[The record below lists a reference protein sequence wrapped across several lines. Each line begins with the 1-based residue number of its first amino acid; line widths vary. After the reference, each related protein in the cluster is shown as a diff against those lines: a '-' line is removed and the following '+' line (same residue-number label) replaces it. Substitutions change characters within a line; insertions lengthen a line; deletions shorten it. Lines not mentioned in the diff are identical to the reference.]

1 MGRLCFV
8 TSPTSPTSTGPKA
21 IDRLVERLPPPVHE
35 VVRRL
40 RGEDVFMLAAGLA
53 FYALVSV
60 APFAILVLW
69 LLTLV
74 TGDAQVQEVADRLAR
89 LAPRRLNVDEA
100 FRRVAQL
107 GAGLGLGALLALLWP
122 ATAYGAGIV
131 RAFER
136 LSPTPNRQAKGLRG
150 RALALALL
158 GVVPALAPAG
168 LLASYLGTKILGDG
182 TVARLVGWAI
192 ALILGFAGSW
202 LTVGAIYLI
211 FGRPRIGWSALA
223 RGATVAAGSISL
235 LSLSYV
241 VFLNLGTDFE
251 RRYATSGLAAI
262 VLLAVWLF
270 LANALMLVGYQ
281 VAQDTRDGPGLRRS
295 QSGRR

>member
-8 TSPTSPTSTGPKA
+8 TMRTSPTSSGPKA
-21 IDRLVERLPPPVHE
+21 IERLVGRLPPPVDE

-60 APFAILVLW
+60 APFSILVLW
-69 LLTLV
+69 VLTLL
-74 TGDAQVQEVADRLAR
+74 TGDAEVQEVADRLAR
-89 LAPRRLNVDEA
+89 LAPQRLKVDEA

-136 LSPTPNRQAKGLRG
+136 LSPTPDGQPKALRG
-150 RALALALL
+150 RVLALALL

-168 LLASYLGTKILGDG
+168 LLASYLGTTILGDG
-182 TVARLVGWAI
+182 TLARLVGWAI

-202 LTVGAIYLI
+202 VTVAAIYVI
-211 FGRPRIGWSALA
+211 FGPRRIAWPALA
-223 RGATVAAGSISL
+223 RGATVAAGSIAV

-241 VFLNLGTDFE
+241 VFLNAGTDFE

-281 VAQDTRDGPGLRRS
+281 VAQET
-295 QSGRR
+295 

>member
-1 MGRLCFV
+1 M
-8 TSPTSPTSTGPKA
+8 
-21 IDRLVERLPPPVHE
+21 
-35 VVRRL
+35 RRL

-69 LLTLV
+69 VLSLLTSD
-74 TGDAQVQEVADRLAR
+74 GQVQEVADRLAR
-89 LAPRRLNVDEA
+89 MAPPRLNVDEA

-107 GAGLGLGALLALLWP
+107 GAGLGLGALVALLWP
-122 ATAYGAGIV
+122 ATAYGAGIR

-136 LSPTPNRQAKGLRG
+136 LSPVPDRQAKGLRG

-158 GVVPALAPAG
+158 GMVPALALTG
-168 LLASYLGTKILGDG
+168 LVASYLGTTILGNG
-182 TVARLVGWAI
+182 ALARVAGWAI
-192 ALILGFAGSW
+192 ALVLGFVGSW
-202 LTVGAIYLI
+202 VTIAAIYLI
-211 FGRPRIGWSALA
+211 FSPRPIGRTQVA
-223 RGATVAAGSISL
+223 RGAAVAAGSISI
-235 LSLSYV
+235 LSLGYV

-270 LANALMLVGYQ
+270 LANALMLVGYE
-281 VAQDTRDGPGLRRS
+281 VAQDA
-295 QSGRR
+295 

>member
-1 MGRLCFV
+1 ML
-8 TSPTSPTSTGPKA
+8 TSPTSRGPRA
-21 IDRLVERLPPPVHE
+21 IDRLVERLPPPVDE

-69 LLTLV
+69 VLSLL
-74 TGDAQVQEVADRLAR
+74 TGDARVQEVADRLAR
-89 LAPRRLNVDEA
+89 LAPQRLNLDEA

-107 GAGLGLGALLALLWP
+107 GAGLGLGALVALLWP
-122 ATAYGAGIV
+122 ATAYGAGIM

-136 LSPTPNRQAKGLRG
+136 LSPTRDHHAKGLRG

-158 GVVPALAPAG
+158 GVMPALALAG
-168 LLASYLGTKILGDG
+168 LVASYLGTTIVGEG
-182 TVARLVGWAI
+182 TLARLAGWVI
-192 ALILGFAGSW
+192 ALVLGFAGSW
-202 LTVGAIYLI
+202 VTVAAIYLI
-211 FGRPRIGWSALA
+211 FGPRRIGWPALA
-223 RGATVAAGSISL
+223 RGATVAAGSIAV

-241 VFLNLGTDFE
+241 VFLNSGTDFE

-281 VAQDTRDGPGLRRS
+281 VAQET
-295 QSGRR
+295 